1 VSSSQLNTVNAIIRE
16 LIDMLDEVKGGRDYR
31 NRLLRKIDE
40 VENAIDSMVQIL
52 APERITDER
61 FSAAVSALKDL
72 ADKFKTLREAV
83 IFGKFS
89 YAKKLVLEIQESIRH
104 TFRLLT
110 LIRAGAPTTLIFQV
124 TPQFLREVKVPESVL
139 YSNPMAAQIYS
150 ILVKKGEASIDELA
164 MDLKVDKEKMEDF
177 NRAVAT
183 LISTGH
189 VTPFFTPEGKM
200 LLKLVGR

>member
-1 VSSSQLNTVNAIIRE
+1 MCIR
-16 LIDMLDEVKGGRDYR
+16 DR
-31 NRLLRKIDE
+31 
-40 VENAIDSMVQIL
+40 
-52 APERITDER
+52 
-61 FSAAVSALKDL
+61 
-72 ADKFKTLREAV
+72 
-83 IFGKFS
+83 
-89 YAKKLVLEIQESIRH
+89 KLVLEIQESIRH

-110 LIRAGAPTTLIFQV
+110 LIKAGAPTTLIFQV

-164 MDLKVDKEKMEDF
+164 IDLKVDKEKMDDF

-189 VTPFFTPEGKM
+189 VVPYFTPEGKM
-200 LLKLVGR
+200 LLKLAGR

>member
-1 VSSSQLNTVNAIIRE
+1 MSSSQLNTVNATIRE
-16 LIDMLDEVKGGRDYR
+16 LINMLDGAKGGREYR
-31 NRLLRKIDE
+31 NRLLKKIDE
-40 VENAIDSMVQIL
+40 VENSIDSMIQVL

-61 FSAAVSALKDL
+61 FSAAVSALKEL
-72 ADKFKTLREAV
+72 ADKFKMLREAV
-83 IFGKFS
+83 IFGKFN

-150 ILVKKGEASIDELA
+150 ILMRKGEASIEELA
-164 MDLKVDKEKMEDF
+164 MELKIDKEKMDDF

-183 LISTGH
+183 LINAGH
-189 VTPFFTPEGKM
+189 ATAFFTPEGKM
-200 LLKLVGR
+200 LLKLAGR

>member
-1 VSSSQLNTVNAIIRE
+1 MSTSQLNTINATIRE
-16 LIDMLDEVKGGRDYR
+16 LIGMLDGVKGGKEYR

-40 VENAIDSMVQIL
+40 VENSIDSMIQVL

-61 FSAAVSALKDL
+61 FGAAVNALREL
-72 ADKFKTLREAV
+72 SDKFKTLREAV
-83 IFGKFS
+83 IFGKFNH
-89 YAKKLVLEIQESIRH
+89 AKKLVLEIQESIRH

-150 ILVKKGEASIDELA
+150 ILMRKGEASIEELA
-164 MDLKVDKEKMEDF
+164 MDLKIDKEKMDDF

-183 LISTGH
+183 LINTGH
-189 VTPFFTPEGKM
+189 ATAFFTPEGKM
-200 LLKLVGR
+200 LLKLAGR